1 MIYEE
6 LLSVMKENADAEK
19 AEKMSAYMRNQ
30 FEFLGIQSVLRKEI
44 SKPYLKE
51 LKSKK
56 DMDWEFVFS
65 AWDSDYREMQYI
77 AGEYLK
83 SSIKKMKLKDIEK
96 IKELALKKS
105 WWDTIDFLDG
115 IAGALAMNYPELD
128 DLMIEW
134 STDENFWLRRV
145 AIDHQL
151 KRKEKTNTELLE
163 KILVNNLNQTEFFIN
178 KAIGW
183 SLREYSKT
191 NPEWVR
197 SFIDRHRDG
206 LSNLSIKEGS
216 KYL

>member
-6 LLSVMKENADAEK
+6 LLIAMKENADAEK

-83 SSIKKMKLKDIEK
+83 ASIKKMKLKDIEK

-191 NPEWVR
+191 NPEWVS